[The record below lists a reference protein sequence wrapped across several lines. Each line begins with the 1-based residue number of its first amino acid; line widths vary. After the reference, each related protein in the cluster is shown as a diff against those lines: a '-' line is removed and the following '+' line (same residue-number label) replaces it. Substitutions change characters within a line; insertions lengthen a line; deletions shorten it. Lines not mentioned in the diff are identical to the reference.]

1 MKQKAKLLLNEDKSP
16 DPECAIRYIQMAGN
30 SDFQKEICPNCNLL
44 SVLLWVHGH
53 YQCINCKAVVIS
65 CCDGL

>member
-16 DPECAIRYIQMAGN
+16 DHESCNRYTHRSDN
-30 SDFQKEICPNCNLL
+30 SDKQKVICPNCNLL

-65 CCDGL
+65 CCDG